1 MMKRVVPLMAA
12 LAIVSQSGI
21 ALAQATPAEKP
32 SAGEAAKPTKAPVT
46 ASKARYL
53 TGEVVSVDQKAESLT
68 VKRTVSQK
76 SKEYTFAVEKDAVSA
91 LSDLKPGDRVR
102 VTYTRAEGGRMMAKA
117 IVNTSPTAKK

>member
-32 SAGEAAKPTKAPVT
+32 LAGEAAKPTKAPVT
-46 ASKARYL
+46 ASKPRYL
-53 TGEVVSVDQKAESLT
+53 SGEVVSVDQKAETLT

-117 IVNTSPTAKK
+117 IVNTSHAVKK